1 MLSAWRTPVIAVT
14 LALLSYVLIKGYN
27 AYSDHVEYVKGLE
40 TDNKTLQK
48 DNKTLQK
55 DNDNLDAQKRGLSV
69 ALQQQQKQNE
79 ELRLELQRRA
89 DLQAES
95 NKKESD
101 LEEQLSKQK
110 QETADAIS
118 NLTKQLQ
125 KAGLRNLRLPDGVIR
140 MQRERAEEVNRRAN
154 RRDKGS
160 EPTKAGSQSVPTV
173 PDS

>member
-27 AYSDHVEYVKGLE
+27 AYSDHVKYVSSLE
-40 TDNKTLQK
+40 TDNKALQE
-48 DNKTLQK
+48 
-55 DNDNLDAQKRGLSV
+55 DNDSLDAQKRGLSV
-69 ALQQQQKQNE
+69 ALQQQQEQNE

>member
-1 MLSAWRTPVIAVT
+1 MNMLSAWRTPVIAVT
-14 LALLSYVLIKGYN
+14 LALLSYLLIKGYN

-40 TDNKTLQK
+40 TDNKTLQE
-48 DNKTLQK
+48 
-55 DNDNLDAQKRGLSV
+55 DNDNLDDQKRGLSV
-69 ALQQQQKQNE
+69 ALQQQQEQNE

>member
-14 LALLSYVLIKGYN
+14 LALLSYLLIKGYN

-40 TDNKTLQK
+40 TDNKTLQE
-48 DNKTLQK
+48 
-55 DNDNLDAQKRGLSV
+55 DNDNLDDQKRGLSV
-69 ALQQQQKQNE
+69 ALQQQQEQNE

>member
-40 TDNKTLQK
+40 TDNKTLQE
-48 DNKTLQK
+48 

-69 ALQQQQKQNE
+69 ALQQQQEQNE

>member
-40 TDNKTLQK
+40 T

>member
-14 LALLSYVLIKGYN
+14 LALLSYLLIKGYN

-48 DNKTLQK
+48 DN
-55 DNDNLDAQKRGLSV
+55 DNLDAQKRGLSV
-69 ALQQQQKQNE
+69 ALQQQQEQNE

>member
-14 LALLSYVLIKGYN
+14 LALLSYALIKGYN

-40 TDNKTLQK
+40 TDNKTLQE
-48 DNKTLQK
+48 

-69 ALQQQQKQNE
+69 ALQQQQEQNE

-154 RRDKGS
+154 HRDKGT

>member
-1 MLSAWRTPVIAVT
+1 MNMLSAWRTPVIAVT
-14 LALLSYVLIKGYN
+14 LALFSYVLIKGYN
-27 AYSDHVEYVKGLE
+27 AYSDHVKYVKGLE
-40 TDNKTLQK
+40 TDNKTLQE
-48 DNKTLQK
+48 

-69 ALQQQQKQNE
+69 ALQQQQEQNE

>member
-48 DNKTLQK
+48 DN
-55 DNDNLDAQKRGLSV
+55 DNLDAQKRGLSV
-69 ALQQQQKQNE
+69 ALQQQQEQNE

-101 LEEQLSKQK
+101 LEEQLNKQK

>member
-40 TDNKTLQK
+40 TDNKALQE
-48 DNKTLQK
+48 
-55 DNDNLDAQKRGLSV
+55 DNDSLDAQKRGLSV
-69 ALQQQQKQNE
+69 ALQQQQEQNE

>member
-27 AYSDHVEYVKGLE
+27 AYSDHVKYVKGLE
-40 TDNKTLQK
+40 TDNKTLQE
-48 DNKTLQK
+48 

-69 ALQQQQKQNE
+69 ALQQQQEQNE

-154 RRDKGS
+154 SRYKGS

-173 PDS
+173 P

>member
-27 AYSDHVEYVKGLE
+27 AYSDHVKYVKGLE
-40 TDNKTLQK
+40 TDNKTLQE
-48 DNKTLQK
+48 

-69 ALQQQQKQNE
+69 ALQQQQEQNE

>member
-48 DNKTLQK
+48 DN
-55 DNDNLDAQKRGLSV
+55 DNLDAQKRGLSV
-69 ALQQQQKQNE
+69 ALQQQQEQNE

>member
-27 AYSDHVEYVKGLE
+27 AYSDHVEYVKSLE
-40 TDNKTLQK
+40 TDNKTLQE
-48 DNKTLQK
+48 

-69 ALQQQQKQNE
+69 ALQQQQEQNE

>member
-1 MLSAWRTPVIAVT
+1 MNMLSAWRTPVIAVT

-48 DNKTLQK
+48 DN
-55 DNDNLDAQKRGLSV
+55 DNLDAQKRGLSV
-69 ALQQQQKQNE
+69 ALQQQQEQNE

>member
-1 MLSAWRTPVIAVT
+1 MNMLSAWRTPVIAVT

-40 TDNKTLQK
+40 TDNKTLQE
-48 DNKTLQK
+48 

-69 ALQQQQKQNE
+69 ALQQQQEQNE